1 MLDMEAI
8 MEETKK
14 EQKEAPI
21 RNFIYDNLKSLENC
35 VSYEQIWYKED
46 GRRDKLRWFLT
57 LNAQACIL
65 WRGQS
70 HGIVGVRS
78 TVPSHL

>member
-21 RNFIYDNLKSLENC
+21 RNLLYDNLKSSENC
-35 VSYEQIWYKED
+35 VSYEQI
-46 GRRDKLRWFLT
+46 
-57 LNAQACIL
+57 
-65 WRGQS
+65 
-70 HGIVGVRS
+70 
-78 TVPSHL
+78 